1 MINVLKDAIAKS
13 KIARLKSS
21 SSQEFMLPV
30 QSVVIVLDSQNL
42 SNLPVLMKLKKE
54 LKLVDSE
61 FQVVLF
67 ENKNESFP
75 EFEGL
80 IFTKEDFDFLG
91 NFKST
96 ELMRFA
102 GNNIDL
108 LITFANENTLYVDL
122 FIASCIAGLKV
133 GRHVDNEDILDL
145 IIRSGD
151 EVEVFTSELIK
162 YLKQF
167 KSN

>member
-1 MINVLKDAIAKS
+1 MINGLKAAIAKN
-13 KIARLKSS
+13 KIARLKSDL
-21 SSQEFMLPV
+21 SQEFVLPV
-30 QSVVIVLDSQNL
+30 QSAVIVLDSQNL
-42 SNLPVLMKLKKE
+42 SNLPILMELKKE
-54 LKLVDSE
+54 LKLEDSN
-61 FQVVLF
+61 FKVVLF
-67 ENKNESFP
+67 GNKNESFP

-108 LITFANENTLYVDL
+108 LVTFAKENTLYVDL
-122 FIASCIAGLKV
+122 FIASCKAGLKV
-133 GRHVDNEDILDL
+133 GRHVDNEEILNL

>member
-1 MINVLKDAIAKS
+1 MINGLKDAIAKN

-21 SSQEFMLPV
+21 FSQEFKLPV

>member
-1 MINVLKDAIAKS
+1 MINGLKDAIAKS
-13 KIARLKSS
+13 KIARLKNSF
-21 SSQEFMLPV
+21 SQEFKLPV
-30 QSVVIVLDSQNL
+30 QSVVVVLDSQNL

-54 LKLVDSE
+54 LKLEDSK

-122 FIASCIAGLKV
+122 FIASCKAGLKV
-133 GRHVDNEDILDL
+133 GRHVDNEDILNL

-162 YLKQF
+162 YLKKF

>member
-96 ELMRFA
+96 ELMGFA

>member
-1 MINVLKDAIAKS
+1 
-13 KIARLKSS
+13 
-21 SSQEFMLPV
+21 
-30 QSVVIVLDSQNL
+30 
-42 SNLPVLMKLKKE
+42 
-54 LKLVDSE
+54 
-61 FQVVLF
+61 
-67 ENKNESFP
+67 
-75 EFEGL
+75 L

-122 FIASCIAGLKV
+122 FIASCKAGLKV
-133 GRHVDNEDILDL
+133 GRHVDNEDILNL

-162 YLKQF
+162 YLKKF